1 MEPPPAEQKK
11 RGSGKSHP
19 PRQVLVRLWG
29 NEWEKWECDGPAG
42 PSWVRVQSSSQ
53 WSDIT
58 GDQLYVALPAQKAC
72 ALALRAP
79 TAEEELGRESVL
91 LQLELLGLHPPG
103 QDPTQLE
110 LSLLEKRTDE
120 TVFRAIVFPSDFET
134 PAGWQVKGF
143 VPSPLAVAWPARAVL
158 LWREGSALVLACT
171 GDNSVISWETWHST
185 GENDTP
191 AGRLELF
198 LLELQQMGALFPPER
213 VCDWSG
219 LLPGD
224 KFLGLPLEHPTE
236 APPPAAEIH
245 SSRWLPPGIL
255 LAREQAARRKNL
267 LRLGF
272 GAAIGLVSLL
282 LLVLSYL
289 TWEQWKTNKL
299 ARRLA
304 ELEQA
309 VGPSMLVAR
318 DWELLVESI
327 EPRRFALEKL
337 LLAVEALPPSGVRLS
352 LFEARPDGLRIE
364 GDARNVGLATLYFN
378 SLQSAPG
385 AENFDWSMPSPALQP
400 DNSARF
406 AIDGAF
412 RP

>member
-1 MEPPPAEQKK
+1 
-11 RGSGKSHP
+11 
-19 PRQVLVRLWG
+19 
-29 NEWEKWECDGPAG
+29 
-42 PSWVRVQSSSQ
+42 
-53 WSDIT
+53 
-58 GDQLYVALPAQKAC
+58 
-72 ALALRAP
+72 
-79 TAEEELGRESVL
+79 
-91 LQLELLGLHPPG
+91 
-103 QDPTQLE
+103 
-110 LSLLEKRTDE
+110 
-120 TVFRAIVFPSDFET
+120 
-134 PAGWQVKGF
+134 
-143 VPSPLAVAWPARAVL
+143 
-158 LWREGSALVLACT
+158 
-171 GDNSVISWETWHST
+171 
-185 GENDTP
+185 
-191 AGRLELF
+191 
-198 LLELQQMGALFPPER
+198 
-213 VCDWSG
+213 
-219 LLPGD
+219 
-224 KFLGLPLEHPTE
+224 
-236 APPPAAEIH
+236 
-245 SSRWLPPGIL
+245 
-255 LAREQAARRKNL
+255 
-267 LRLGF
+267 
-272 GAAIGLVSLL
+272 
-282 LLVLSYL
+282 
-289 TWEQWKTNKL
+289 L